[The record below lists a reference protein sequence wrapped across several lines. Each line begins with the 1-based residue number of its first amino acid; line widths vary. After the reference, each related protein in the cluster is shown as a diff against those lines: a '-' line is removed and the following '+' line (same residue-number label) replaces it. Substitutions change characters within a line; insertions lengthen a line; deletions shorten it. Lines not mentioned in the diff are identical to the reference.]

1 MDSETA
7 AQTPTSPQQP
17 TAPQPQ
23 SGADMISLMAWIEVN
38 KKRLMI
44 GGAIALVL
52 IAVASIVAQ
61 QQARKEITASE
72 ALSDIRVPY
81 TPGAVAD
88 PETASTLLKMA
99 QAHKGTRAAARALL
113 ISGSILFSERN
124 YDEAQKRYNLL
135 LQDYPG
141 NPWAADATFGIAVS
155 LEAQGKSVE
164 ALAKYEDVRKRF
176 ASSTVINDTKLA
188 IARLYEASN
197 KQEDAFKLYEEVA
210 TAGANTTLG
219 TEAKFRQEELLR
231 LRPELAKLNAPIA
244 PPMPTIAPM
253 TNRTIVMS
261 NPVSRVTNTIRP
273 TNTGSPSQP
282 VQIKLSSPTPAPVS
296 PEAVKPVPAPAK

>member
-1 MDSETA
+1 MV
-7 AQTPTSPQQP
+7 
-17 TAPQPQ
+17 
-23 SGADMISLMAWIEVN
+23 SLMAWIEVN

-44 GGAIALVL
+44 GGAVAIVL
-52 IAVASIVAQ
+52 IVVASLFVQ

-81 TPGAVAD
+81 SPGAPAAPD
-88 PETASTLLKMA
+88 TANALLKMA
-99 QAHKGTRAAARALL
+99 QAHQGTRAAARALL
-113 ISGSILFSERN
+113 ISGSILFSEKN

-135 LQDYPG
+135 LQEYPG

-155 LEAQGKSVE
+155 LEAQGKSAE
-164 ALAKYEDVRKRF
+164 ALAKYEDIRKRF
-176 ASSTVINDTKLA
+176 APSTVINDTKLA

-197 KQEDAFKLYEEVA
+197 KAEDAFKLYEEVA

-231 LRPELAKLNAPIA
+231 LRPELAKLNAPVA
-244 PPMPTIAPM
+244 PPAPTIAP
-253 TNRTIVMS
+253 TTTRTIVMS

-282 VQIKLSSPTPAPVS
+282 VQIKLSSPTPPPVN
-296 PEAVKPVPAPAK
+296 PEAVKPVPAPASPPPAK

>member
-1 MDSETA
+1 MV
-7 AQTPTSPQQP
+7 
-17 TAPQPQ
+17 
-23 SGADMISLMAWIEVN
+23 SLMAWIEVN

-44 GGAIALVL
+44 GGAVAIVL
-52 IAVASIVAQ
+52 IVVASLFVQ

-81 TPGAVAD
+81 TPGAPAA
-88 PETASTLLKMA
+88 PETANALLKMA
-99 QAHKGTRAAARALL
+99 QAHQGTRAAARALL

-155 LEAQGKSVE
+155 LEAQGKSAE

-197 KQEDAFKLYEEVA
+197 KAEDAFKLYEEVA

-231 LRPELAKLNAPIA
+231 LRPELARLNAPITPLA
-244 PPMPTIAPM
+244 PTITPM

-261 NPVSRVTNTIRP
+261 NPVSRVTNIIRP

-282 VQIKLSSPTPAPVS
+282 VQIKLSPPTPAPVS

>member
-1 MDSETA
+1 
-7 AQTPTSPQQP
+7 
-17 TAPQPQ
+17 
-23 SGADMISLMAWIEVN
+23 MISLMTWIEVN
-38 KKRLMI
+38 KNRLMI
-44 GGAIALVL
+44 GGAIALVV
-52 IAVASIVAQ
+52 IAVVSIVVQ
-61 QQARKEITASE
+61 QQARKEVTASE

-81 TPGAVAD
+81 TAGAAAD
-88 PETASTLLKMA
+88 PETANALFKMA

-113 ISGSILFSERN
+113 ISGSILFSERK

-135 LQDYPG
+135 LQEYPG

-155 LEAQGKSVE
+155 LEAQGKSAE

-197 KQEDAFKLYEEVA
+197 KAEDAFKLYEEVA

-231 LRPELAKLNAPIA
+231 LRPELAKLNAPI
-244 PPMPTIAPM
+244 PPPAPTITPM
-253 TNRTIVMS
+253 TNRMIVMS
-261 NPVSRVTNTIRP
+261 NPVSRVTNMIRP

-296 PEAVKPVPAPAK
+296 PDAVKPAPAPAPAK

>member
-1 MDSETA
+1 
-7 AQTPTSPQQP
+7 
-17 TAPQPQ
+17 
-23 SGADMISLMAWIEVN
+23 MISLMAWIEVN

-44 GGAIALVL
+44 GGAIALVV
-52 IAVASIVAQ
+52 IAVVSIVVQ
-61 QQARKEITASE
+61 QQARKEVTASE

-81 TPGAVAD
+81 TAGAAAD
-88 PETASTLLKMA
+88 PETANALFKMA

-135 LQDYPG
+135 LQEYPG
-141 NPWAADATFGIAVS
+141 NPWAADGTFGIAVS
-155 LEAQGKSVE
+155 LEAQGKSAE

-197 KQEDAFKLYEEVA
+197 KAEDAFKLYEEVA

-231 LRPELAKLNAPIA
+231 LRPELAKLNAPIPPPA
-244 PPMPTIAPM
+244 PTFTPM
-253 TNRTIVMS
+253 TNHVRDAADRIAHHD
-261 NPVSRVTNTIRP
+261 
-273 TNTGSPSQP
+273 QP
-282 VQIKLSSPTPAPVS
+282 HDLD
-296 PEAVKPVPAPAK
+296 

>member
-1 MDSETA
+1 MV
-7 AQTPTSPQQP
+7 
-17 TAPQPQ
+17 
-23 SGADMISLMAWIEVN
+23 SLMAWIEVN

-44 GGAIALVL
+44 GAALALVV
-52 IAVASIVAQ
+52 IAVVAIVVQ
-61 QQARKEITASE
+61 QQARKEVTASE

-81 TPGAVAD
+81 SAGAVA
-88 PETASTLLKMA
+88 EAGTADALLKMA

-113 ISGSILFSERN
+113 ISGSILFSERK
-124 YDEAQKRYNLL
+124 YDEAQQRYNLL
-135 LQDYPG
+135 LQEYPG
-141 NPWAADATFGIAVS
+141 NPWAADATFGIAVA
-155 LEAQGKSVE
+155 LEAQGKSAE

-176 ASSTVINDTKLA
+176 ATSTVINDTKLA
-188 IARLYEASN
+188 IARLYESSN
-197 KQEDAFKLYEEVA
+197 KAEDAFKLYEEVA

-231 LRPELAKLNAPIA
+231 LRPELAKLNAPVA
-244 PPMPTIAPM
+244 PPTPTITPV

-282 VQIKLSSPTPAPVS
+282 VQIKLNSSPTPPVS
-296 PEAVKPVPAPAK
+296 PDAVKPAPAPAPAPAK

>member
-1 MDSETA
+1 
-7 AQTPTSPQQP
+7 
-17 TAPQPQ
+17 
-23 SGADMISLMAWIEVN
+23 MISLMTWIEVN
-38 KKRLMI
+38 KNRLMI
-44 GGAIALVL
+44 GGAIALVV
-52 IAVASIVAQ
+52 IAVVSIVVQ
-61 QQARKEITASE
+61 QQARKEVTASE

-81 TPGAVAD
+81 TAGAAAD
-88 PETASTLLKMA
+88 PETANALFKMA

-113 ISGSILFSERN
+113 ISGSILFSERK

-135 LQDYPG
+135 LQEYPG

-155 LEAQGKSVE
+155 LEAQGKSAE
-164 ALAKYEDVRKRF
+164 ALAKYEDIRKRF

-188 IARLYEASN
+188 LARLYEASN
-197 KQEDAFKLYEEVA
+197 KAEDAFKLYEEVA

-231 LRPELAKLNAPIA
+231 VRPELAKLNAPI
-244 PPMPTIAPM
+244 PPPAPTITPM

-261 NPVSRVTNTIRP
+261 NPVSRVTNMIRP

-296 PEAVKPVPAPAK
+296 PDAVKPAPAPAPAK